1 MEERKNQLSP
11 GFKILLYII
20 AILFAIELVAQ
31 TVIFI
36 KNQQSEPVTDFSNI
50 MNTEGEWI
58 PMYDDE
64 GKIDSY
70 ILAPGWEPVY
80 NDVGEIQY
88 YVYY

>member
-11 GFKILLYII
+11 EFKILLYII
-20 AILFAIELVAQ
+20 AILLAIELIAQ
-31 TVIFI
+31 TVIFM
-36 KNQQSEPVTDFSNI
+36 KNQQPAPLTDFSSI

-64 GKIDSY
+64 GRIDSY

-80 NDVGEIQY
+80 NDIGEIQY

>member
-1 MEERKNQLSP
+1 MEKSKNQLSP

-20 AILFAIELVAQ
+20 AILFAIELIAQ
-31 TVIFI
+31 TVIFM
-36 KNQQSEPVTDFSNI
+36 KNRQPEPVIDYSEI

-64 GKIDSY
+64 GRLDSY
-70 ILAPGWEPVY
+70 VLAPGWEPVY
-80 NDVGEIQY
+80 NDAGEIQY